1 MNSFNKQNNN
11 YLAETE
17 LIFEFYIILFLTT
30 DLHQTQVRSLYSHAY
45 IYLFQK
51 TEFPIYKKRIH
62 VERGI
67 TDSNT
72 HFQISR
78 NERTRNHFGSLLL
91 FLHSHVFN
99 AQIRIA
105 CSFLYGSKKNLT
117 PETNAEVQHPE
128 NNIKSKFLGSDVR

>member
-1 MNSFNKQNNN
+1 MLSHVQLYWYFTFTLISVLVALNSPKQNNN

-30 DLHQTQVRSLYSHAY
+30 DLHQT
-45 IYLFQK
+45 
-51 TEFPIYKKRIH
+51 
-62 VERGI
+62 
-67 TDSNT
+67 
-72 HFQISR
+72 
-78 NERTRNHFGSLLL
+78 
-91 FLHSHVFN
+91 
-99 AQIRIA
+99 QIRIA